1 MITLSIQKMT
11 GMTALEI
18 LTVLYEAVAK
28 LGLAMGGF
36 LYPDQ

>member
-11 GMTALEI
+11 GMTVREI

-28 LGLAMGGF
+28 LGCAKGGF
-36 LYPDQ
+36 PYP

>member
-1 MITLSIQKMT
+1 MITQSIQKMT

-28 LGLAMGGF
+28 LGCAKVGLP
-36 LYPDQ
+36 YP